1 MASSQTHGSRWAE
14 MRPDPGIVILEYSNP
29 PHGTITRASM
39 AALAESL
46 DRLEADA
53 ELACLIIASAD
64 ATFLGDTDDADL
76 GELRRSPNPQ
86 SELATWHKATSR
98 LAGFPVPTIAAVDGI
113 ASGTGLEL
121 ALCCDI
127 RIAATG
133 AEFRFPWSEN
143 GLLPYA
149 GATQRLPRT
158 IGKSAAFFALASAA
172 CLDASAALRLGLVN
186 TVANGQTA
194 RDAALELGRRLA
206 RSDPKLVRHLK
217 TALAAS
223 DVPLQEGL
231 ALEARLAAA
240 LLRTVE
246 GDPGGT

>member
-1 MASSQTHGSRWAE
+1 MASSQTHGSRWTE
-14 MRPDPGIVILEYSNP
+14 IRPDPGIVVLEYSNP
-29 PHGTITRASM
+29 PDGAITKASM
-39 AALAESL
+39 VALAESL
-46 DRLEADA
+46 DRLESDT

-64 ATFLGDTDDADL
+64 ATFLTDTDDADL
-76 GELRRSPNPQ
+76 AELRRSPNPQ
-86 SELATWHKATSR
+86 SELAAWHKATSR
-98 LAGFPVPTIAAVDGI
+98 LAGFPTPTIAAVDGV
-113 ASGTGLEL
+113 ASGAGLEV

-127 RIAATG
+127 RIAARG

-158 IGKSAAFFALASAA
+158 IGKSAAFLALASAA
-172 CLDASAALRLGLVN
+172 SLDASAALRLGLVDA
-186 TVANGQTA
+186 VADGQTA
-194 RDAALELGRRLA
+194 RDAAVELGRRLA
-206 RSDPKLVRHLK
+206 RSDRTLVRHLK

-240 LLRTVE
+240 MLRKVE
-246 GDPGGT
+246 EDPDGT